1 MSCLKG
7 AYSQI
12 RQTRNKSSSFP
23 SLRAGHNESR
33 RSRRLVISF
42 VSTVVNYEYCFYYY
56 FYLDGT
62 ISFEI
67 KLTGELSTVSVID
80 LCVCMVC
87 LLPVS
92 RISVLKIIADRT
104 ILLVVVQSATS
115 IYNVTW

>member
-1 MSCLKG
+1 M
-7 AYSQI
+7 
-12 RQTRNKSSSFP
+12 
-23 SLRAGHNESR
+23 
-33 RSRRLVISF
+33 ISF

-80 LCVCMVC
+80 LCGVWFVCC
-87 LLPVS
+87 QSAESAYSKSEL
-92 RISVLKIIADRT
+92 IGT

-115 IYNVTW
+115 ILQCDMVKVKRKPLGGGSS